1 MHFHVLTARTTEQGM
16 VEKRSGVILNLTDG
30 MIID

>member
-1 MHFHVLTARTTEQGM
+1 MSVSASTATRRM

-30 MIID
+30 MIVD